1 MACSVKR
8 AVTEPLG
15 DFLKVHDRLF
25 DLLDSIDKLDCLHSG
40 VRGRSHVSNAR
51 THPRDQPTVKLHIQ
65 RFFSSVDVPQLCRFL
80 GRQMA
85 CAAPVADPLS

>member
-1 MACSVKR
+1 MSISMACSVKR

-40 VRGRSHVSNAR
+40 VRGCERRSG
-51 THPRDQPTVKLHIQ
+51 L
-65 RFFSSVDVPQLCRFL
+65 
-80 GRQMA
+80 
-85 CAAPVADPLS
+85 APIRR